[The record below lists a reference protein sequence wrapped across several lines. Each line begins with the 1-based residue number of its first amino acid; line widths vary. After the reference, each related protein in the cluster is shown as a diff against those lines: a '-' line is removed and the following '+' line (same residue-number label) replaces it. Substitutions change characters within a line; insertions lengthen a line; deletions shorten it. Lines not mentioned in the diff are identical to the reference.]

1 MFRARDYLKKGCCFD
16 PNSREKMAVF
26 RARFKA
32 GLPLKH
38 PDDTFP
44 ANVTKVASRN
54 DNFSYRGYTPKV
66 YRNTLFYEGFDDYD
80 FC

>member
-1 MFRARDYLKKGCCFD
+1 
-16 PNSREKMAVF
+16 
-26 RARFKA
+26 
-32 GLPLKH
+32 PLKH